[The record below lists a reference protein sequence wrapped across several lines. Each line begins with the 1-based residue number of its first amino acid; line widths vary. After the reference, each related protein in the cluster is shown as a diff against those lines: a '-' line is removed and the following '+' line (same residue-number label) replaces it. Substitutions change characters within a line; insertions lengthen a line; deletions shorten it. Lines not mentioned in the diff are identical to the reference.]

1 MPFVNGTLPGTGTF
15 PKDFSKLA
23 TSLTFVK
30 LYIWKVATCE
40 IVTWEVVFGTVPNT
54 ILKILKL
61 LRLLTFRNTD
71 NAWME
76 TVAVNFHDDTGEK
89 VGRWQLK
96 AGDDAKLVN
105 YRVTSKVSILSWG
118 TVVWVKLSIFSQI

>member
-1 MPFVNGTLPGTGTF
+1 M
-15 PKDFSKLA
+15 
-23 TSLTFVK
+23 
-30 LYIWKVATCE
+30 
-40 IVTWEVVFGTVPNT
+40 
-54 ILKILKL
+54 
-61 LRLLTFRNTD
+61 TFRNTD

-105 YRVTSKVSILSWG
+105 YSVSFKVSFLSLELLCGILKKYKKYKNSKV
-118 TVVWVKLSIFSQI
+118 K

>member
-1 MPFVNGTLPGTGTF
+1 MPFGNGTLPGTGTF
-15 PKDFSKLA
+15 PKDFFQLA
-23 TSLTFVK
+23 ISLTFVK
-30 LYIWKVATCE
+30 LPFGKLYIWEVANSE
-40 IVTWEVVFGTVPNT
+40 IVTWEVAFGKVPNT
-54 ILKILKL
+54 ILKVLKL

-105 YRVTSKVSILSWG
+105 YRVTSKLSILSWELLCG
-118 TVVWVKLSIFSQI
+118 LN